1 MAILEN
7 ETNNYYRVEYDESYI
22 KGGRVIVAFSTYKT
36 TEDRQKEKD
45 RADGITAFAR
55 NIHLLATD
63 KYKELVDNIQ
73 ALDVEPQTI
82 ACSEDSNIID
92 SERYPELRALQ
103 LEIEMLKDFAS
114 LFYENCFVYGN
125 SAHSV
130 AETNLSTQL
139 LESLGYNDEWQTDPI
154 QLTNRAEVYCGDY
167 NGEPI
172 THEFFYERLKTVMND
187 NIEDC

>member
-22 KGGRVIVAFSTYKT
+22 KGDRVIVAFSSYKT

-45 RADGITAFAR
+45 RAELISAFAN
-55 NIHLLATD
+55 NINVLATN
-63 KYKELVDNIQ
+63 KYQELVTGIQ

-82 ACSEDSNIID
+82 ACAEDSNIID
-92 SERYPELRALQ
+92 GERYPELRALQ
-103 LEIEMLKDFAS
+103 LEIENLKDFAS
-114 LFYENCFVYGN
+114 SFYEHCFVYGD

-139 LESLGYNDEWQTDPI
+139 LESLGYNAEWQADPI
-154 QLTNRAEVYCGDY
+154 QLTNRAEIYCGDY

-172 THEFFYERLKTVMND
+172 THEFFYERLKTVMNE
-187 NIEDC
+187 NITNC